1 MRFKGRV
8 KKKPSSAGVESDKA
22 IRQEALL
29 PRLCPA
35 PPPGLASSLNLSLH
49 CTFCPADSLTVRSSQ
64 PGTPQPPP
72 APLHCEPER
81 CKQQLKEKARLMLK
95 VKPQQTTLT
104 LRTSLIQR
112 VSQKQVENKV
122 QFSSGSST

>member
-64 PGTPQPPP
+64 SGTPQPPP

-81 CKQQLKEKARLMLK
+81 EREGEADVEGEAPANDFNSQN
-95 VKPQQTTLT
+95 KPHSACFTE
-104 LRTSLIQR
+104 TSG
-112 VSQKQVENKV
+112 K
-122 QFSSGSST
+122 